1 VTDIHGEGDGLE
13 LSGRCP
19 CYDCTCSCYVCF
31 GLPGSDTLVFFRVLI
46 VEFSHQSHIY
56 GNGGCSASLDVACM
70 AWLLLVAPTL
80 LLVSKDVC

>member
-1 VTDIHGEGDGLE
+1 
-13 LSGRCP
+13 
-19 CYDCTCSCYVCF
+19 
-31 GLPGSDTLVFFRVLI
+31 

>member
-1 VTDIHGEGDGLE
+1 M
-13 LSGRCP
+13 
-19 CYDCTCSCYVCF
+19 
-31 GLPGSDTLVFFRVLI
+31 
-46 VEFSHQSHIY
+46 EFSHQSHIY